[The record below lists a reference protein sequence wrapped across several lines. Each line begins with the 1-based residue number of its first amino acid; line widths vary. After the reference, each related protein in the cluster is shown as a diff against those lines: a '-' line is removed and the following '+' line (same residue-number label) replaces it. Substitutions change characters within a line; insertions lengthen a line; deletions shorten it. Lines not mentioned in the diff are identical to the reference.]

1 MPPPRYEKWTED
13 DETKFKKMEDKKVE
27 LCDTALGRFQQRK
40 RKEMEESFK
49 SATKEEQ
56 EDMLKKL
63 KAILDEKYHR

>member
-1 MPPPRYEKWTED
+1 
-13 DETKFKKMEDKKVE
+13 MEEKKVE

-49 SATKEEQ
+49 SAIKEEQ
-56 EDMLKKL
+56 DDMLKKL